1 VCALIGGQRQNGH
14 IREREEELGSGSKA
28 AARTVIYASCVGAVV
43 GIGLPS
49 RHRRPWGL
57 GHIVAPLFGA
67 DPESQMDENLVR
79 MKSFIEAGDVPS
91 DATWQH
97 A

>member
-1 VCALIGGQRQNGH
+1 VD
-14 IREREEELGSGSKA
+14 
-28 AARTVIYASCVGAVV
+28 GA
-43 GIGLPS
+43 IS
-49 RHRRPWGL
+49 SHRCS
-57 GHIVAPLFGA
+57 GA

>member
-1 VCALIGGQRQNGH
+1 MVTSGKD
-14 IREREEELGSGSKA
+14 REPWSESKA
-28 AARTVIYASCVGAVV
+28 AAMTVIYSSCVGAAV
-43 GIGLPS
+43 GIKLPS

-67 DPESQMDENLVR
+67 DPKSQMDENLVR
-79 MKSFIEAGDVPS
+79 MKSFIEAGNVPS